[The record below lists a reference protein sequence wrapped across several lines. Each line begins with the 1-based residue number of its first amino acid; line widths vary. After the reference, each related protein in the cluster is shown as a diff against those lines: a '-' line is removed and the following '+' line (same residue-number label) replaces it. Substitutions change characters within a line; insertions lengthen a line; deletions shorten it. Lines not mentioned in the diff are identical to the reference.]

1 MAVQRCDQRAVF
13 IGAICCWSIGTVPRC
28 HLAAE
33 SQRDQEGPG
42 DALVGQVPIVQDR
55 YEEWWILFT
64 ALQSQQVLPICV
76 ISGLG
81 NQTQAYDRIM
91 EFLCPQNI
99 YSSSLVV
106 ILHFIT
112 YCSARRRRRWFL
124 SSFFHMSNMGLW
136 AGRQAKWDPLESR
149 WFDLILL
156 HMYDSM
162 SVLAFKSSFVLSV
175 KNIFGG

>member
-1 MAVQRCDQRAVF
+1 MSPCSGKSARPGRTGGCLGGTGSDRSRQIRGVMNSIHCPSISTSSSHLCNFGSRKSNT
-13 IGAICCWSIGTVPRC
+13 GLWSSHG
-28 HLAAE
+28 
-33 SQRDQEGPG
+33 
-42 DALVGQVPIVQDR
+42 
-55 YEEWWILFT
+55 
-64 ALQSQQVLPICV
+64 V
-76 ISGLG
+76 IMS
-81 NQTQAYDRIM
+81 
-91 EFLCPQNI
+91 PNI

-156 HMYDSM
+156 DMYDSM

-175 KNIFGG
+175 KNIFGGWFQPSFISFA